1 MLETHVLRWWFAN
14 RQLSPRAPT
23 AIGDPANEVMVSAA
37 TAWEISIKKS
47 LGKLRAP
54 DDLAFQLEQSGFRGL
69 PISIE
74 HALTTGALPRHHD
87 DFFDHLLVAQALL
100 EGLTVVTRDSRF
112 AAYAIELLAA

>member
-1 MLETHVLRWWFAN
+1 MLDAHVLRWWLAN
-14 RQLSPRAPT
+14 RRLSPRAPT

-37 TAWEISIKKS
+37 AAWEISIKKS

-74 HALTTGALPRHHD
+74 HALTTGASPRHHE
-87 DFFDHLLVAQALL
+87 DFFDRLLVAQALL

>member
-1 MLETHVLRWWFAN
+1 LLETPVLRWWFAN

-37 TAWEISIKKS
+37 TAWEISIKQS

-54 DDLAFQLEQSGFRGL
+54 DDLAFHLEQSGFRGL

-74 HALTTGALPRHHD
+74 HALTTGALPRHHE
-87 DFFDHLLVAQALL
+87 DFLDRLLVAQALL
-100 EGLTVVTRDSRF
+100 EGLTVVTRDARF
-112 AAYAIELLAA
+112 AAYAIELLPA